1 MGDLNGRDGVGERHG
16 LDGIA
21 LDVRAGEELE
31 YVGAAGDV
39 GLFGVGGVG
48 GRLGLGHE
56 AKHEVRHGVA
66 KVEGDTLGRVL
77 RGACGVDLRAEN
89 FAGFDAAAQR
99 DGIEGVRTHVDHGG
113 EAATGEHVLHERGE
127 GGGGLVGGAAPVRLG
142 EVDVGVP
149 EAGGDDAMVAG
160 KDPGVGRRGDGGT
173 DLDDASVAD
182 EDGGVVERRVVG
194 RDVDAGVADDE
205 RAGGERLG
213 RVLEAHRP
221 DEIQVGGD
229 GEEPKQREGGEK

>member
-1 MGDLNGRDGVGERHG
+1 
-16 LDGIA
+16 
-21 LDVRAGEELE
+21 
-31 YVGAAGDV
+31 
-39 GLFGVGGVG
+39 
-48 GRLGLGHE
+48 
-56 AKHEVRHGVA
+56 
-66 KVEGDTLGRVL
+66 
-77 RGACGVDLRAEN
+77 
-89 FAGFDAAAQR
+89 
-99 DGIEGVRTHVDHGG
+99 
-113 EAATGEHVLHERGE
+113 
-127 GGGGLVGGAAPVRLG
+127 
-142 EVDVGVP
+142 
-149 EAGGDDAMVAG
+149 MVAG